1 MVRSIDDDDD
11 DDDDDAANHWIND
24 EETKTNDDRIHGYVM
39 MHSMVE
45 YACHTEHHYIFL
57 IPPMHMT

>member
-1 MVRSIDDDDD
+1 MMIMTMMMMMMMMMQPSIGSMMRKPKQTMIDM
-11 DDDDDAANHWIND
+11 
-24 EETKTNDDRIHGYVM
+24 M

-45 YACHTEHHYIFL
+45 YACHIEHHYIFL